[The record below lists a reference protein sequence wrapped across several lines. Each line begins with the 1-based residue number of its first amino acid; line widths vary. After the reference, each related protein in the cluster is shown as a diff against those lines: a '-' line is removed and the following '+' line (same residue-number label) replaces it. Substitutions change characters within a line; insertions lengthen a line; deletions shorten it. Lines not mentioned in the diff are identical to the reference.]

1 VELFIGCPRGV
12 SMGLEASTIEIGIK
26 HNDLVD
32 DGKKKKHF
40 LSVSFSK
47 R

>member
-1 VELFIGCPRGV
+1 MSQGV

-32 DGKKKKHF
+32 DGKKNLFYPF
-40 LSVSFSK
+40 LFPK
-47 R
+47 DELEKDGD